1 MRSIDV
7 ARGALAA
14 AEQRSGATVR
24 TLSSLDELE
33 QARAVFDE
41 TWPIV
46 GGGSNLPSNL
56 FRALVHAGAYA
67 CAATIDGQVA
77 GATVA
82 FLAREHGADGRAR
95 VTLHSHMA
103 AVRDGYRNRSV
114 GTAMKCHQRLWAL
127 EHDIGVISWTFDPLV
142 RRNARVNML
151 KLGADVR
158 GYEVNFYG
166 RMDDDY
172 DFDDESD
179 RVFAWWEVDSERAN
193 EAARRR
199 LQPLTDADLAQR
211 PEAVVVE
218 IPADIVALREAD
230 PDAGRAWRFR
240 VREQMLSALA
250 DGYRVT
256 NLTAAGDY
264 VMERPFA

>member
-7 ARGALAA
+7 ARDALAI
-14 AEQRSGATVR
+14 AEGRSGATVR
-24 TLSSLDELE
+24 TVSSLDDLE

-56 FRALVHAGAYA
+56 FRALAHAGAYA
-67 CAATIDGQVA
+67 CAAYVDGLLA

-82 FLAREHGADGRAR
+82 FLARTRIDEATWQ

-103 AVRDGYRNRSV
+103 AVRDGYRNRSI

-127 EHDIGVISWTFDPLV
+127 EHDIEVIAWTFDPLV

-151 KLGADVR
+151 KLGALVR
-158 GYEVNFYG
+158 GYEINFYG

-193 EAARRR
+193 SAA
-199 LQPLTDADLAQR
+199 LGGLAPWSEQER
-211 PEAVVVE
+211 ASHPDPIVVE
-218 IPADIVALREAD
+218 IPPDIVALRETD
-230 PDAGRAWRFR
+230 PEAAREWRWR
-240 VREQMLSALA
+240 VREQMLAALA
-250 DGYRVT
+250 QGYRVT
-256 NLTAAGDY
+256 GLTSDGNY
-264 VMERPFA
+264 VMERTPA